1 MSFYDM
7 MIYDTID
14 IVTREDSDLT
24 KRYKAPYKEKL
35 TEFFIDLTKCSEELF
50 NEILDLTTLRNQNGK
65 DCSIEKLFELKKLA
79 CEWYLS
85 NENLTK
91 ETFDRIVEFT
101 KTNIDKGVDD
111 IITHL
116 YNPSFAKES
125 ESVFM
130 YLIDSKLYNLM
141 GLREV
146 VSSRKYQLTENQI
159 KVIIPLLAKEY
170 PSELESYC
178 ASILDNHKI
187 NSADFDFYIAM
198 DIENLITIAKKQKGL
213 TLEAFKQYLISNKRR
228 LEFSLIDKDDIGRAF
243 KDVIINNYR
252 YKEISAEDFDIIDE
266 FIRGKIYYFNS
277 LSSKLAAMV
286 IIGLSGTNIS
296 FEQLTFLYPKL
307 LDGFKFLIANKD
319 SKQIYISNETFRKMV
334 YDLDETKNEFWLPET
349 VKDIFLF

>member
-24 KRYKAPYKEKL
+24 KRYKEPYKEKL
-35 TEFFIDLTKCSEELF
+35 ADFFEKSSQCSDGLF
-50 NEILDLTTLRNQNGK
+50 NEILDLTSLRNQNGK
-65 DCSIEKLFELKKLA
+65 DCSEQKLKELKTLA
-79 CEWYLS
+79 CENYLKHK
-85 NENLTK
+85 NLEK
-91 ETFDRIVEFT
+91 STFDKIVLFVKTITPSDSLILALYYPEF
-101 KTNIDKGVDD
+101 VA
-111 IITHL
+111 
-116 YNPSFAKES
+116 SS
-125 ESVFM
+125 EEIFND
-130 YLIDSKLYNLM
+130 LIESKLYNFDALNT
-141 GLREV
+141 LA
-146 VSSRKYQLTENQI
+146 SSKTFELTKKQI
-159 KVIIPLLAKEY
+159 TTIIQI
-170 PSELESYC
+170 C
-178 ASILDNHKI
+178 ASEYMADVSKISENIVENHKI
-187 NSADFDFYIAM
+187 DVVDFDFYVAM

-213 TLEAFKQYLISNKRR
+213 TLEKFKEYLISNKRR

-296 FEQLTFLYPKL
+296 FEQLTHLYPRL
-307 LDGFKFLIANKD
+307 LEGFKFLIANKD